1 MVYVPRKYLHAAGHA
16 CRSQAYSSL
25 IAETVAAG
33 KKSESF

>member
-25 IAETVAAG
+25 VAETAAAG
-33 KKSESF
+33 KKSEGF